1 MWVLMAQVFSIGIGR
16 RHWRHMGEAKA
27 LFAVCML
34 CIARD
39 LFIAT
44 CACFVAQVFGYTH
57 ARMYIH
63 TLSLSLTQTL
73 PQHCYLSFPCSLK
86 GCFVC
91 CVPCMFQCFSASFES
106 LCQNLKGGK
115 PISFFFFWIPITRK

>member
-44 CACFVAQVFGYTH
+44 CACFVAQVFGYTP
-57 ARMYIH
+57 
-63 TLSLSLTQTL
+63 SLSHLLKLCHNTVTF
-73 PQHCYLSFPCSLK
+73 LSPAL
-86 GCFVC
+86 
-91 CVPCMFQCFSASFES
+91 
-106 LCQNLKGGK
+106 
-115 PISFFFFWIPITRK
+115 